1 MLYSI
6 DIIQLYKID
15 TTWLY
20 ESINNYKLYRIY
32 ITWLYESINSYK
44 LYRIHITWLYES
56 INKLYRA
63 DIRQRKRDIASLD
76 LIIP

>member
-32 ITWLYESINSYK
+32 ITWLYESIN
-44 LYRIHITWLYES
+44 
-56 INKLYRA
+56 KLYRA